1 VGVTGTDEWVESGFP
16 GSNARN
22 GMFAVHTWNT
32 ARARRIHMLSA
43 TDGLS
48 NTTVVGERPPSHDRG
63 WGWWPTSDFDS
74 LLANPNREVAIVT
87 GCPNPG
93 FFRPD
98 IVSNRCA
105 VTHYWSLHTGGGNW
119 LMGDGAVRF
128 YSYNAGTTVLPA
140 LASINGGEV
149 VSETN

>member
-1 VGVTGTDEWVESGFP
+1 MTSV
-16 GSNARN
+16 
-22 GMFAVHTWNT
+22 
-32 ARARRIHMLSA
+32 

-48 NTTVVGERPPSHDRG
+48 NTTVVGERPPAHDRS
-63 WGWWPTSDFDS
+63 WGWWPKSDFDS
-74 LLANPNREVAIVT
+74 LLANPNQEGLLVS
-87 GCPNPG
+87 GCPLPG

-128 YSYNAGTTVLPA
+128 FSYSAGPTILPA